1 MPKRRSPAEMLDP
14 VKVRLQLL
22 HDTGQSCLWTCQ
34 CSTQV
39 RKSAYACT
47 QPMPVVSLQQYST
60 YFSNVPYRLETTQPQ
75 WGTYTM
81 SMATKMLLSCKSL
94 ATYWAR
100 KWPLSCVAPDVS
112 FHDSLL
118 FSSVRAERA
127 LVKFHRYNQTITF
140 RGNMKPNSQK
150 HIVQN
155 CLDVFKAKRS
165 SFHSTD
171 VNPPTTR

>member
-1 MPKRRSPAEMLDP
+1 
-14 VKVRLQLL
+14 
-22 HDTGQSCLWTCQ
+22 
-34 CSTQV
+34 
-39 RKSAYACT
+39 
-47 QPMPVVSLQQYST
+47 
-60 YFSNVPYRLETTQPQ
+60 
-75 WGTYTM
+75 M
-81 SMATKMLLSCKSL
+81 SMAAKMLLSCKSF

-100 KWPLSCVAPDVS
+100 KWPLSRVAPDVS

-127 LVKFHRYNQTITF
+127 LVKFHRYNQAVTF
-140 RGNMKPNSQK
+140 RGNMKPMKSQK

-171 VNPPTTR
+171 VNHHHHHQVECANYLCLLQANQTESLAWMIPQALRFHPFDLLCC